1 MSLLGNILDENTNK
15 NQIHQNLDKLNAVN
29 NQKYIHKYMI
39 IWKLL
44 KFAIRNKHALVSF
57 EVLQTIIEED
67 IKKEDKQLH
76 IL

>member
-1 MSLLGNILDENTNK
+1 MSLLGNILDEYTNK
-15 NQIHQNLDKLNAVN
+15 NQIHQNLDKLNSVN

-39 IWKLL
+39 SWKLL

-67 IKKEDKQLH
+67 IKNEDKQLH